1 MTLPPLSATVYRSS
15 GLISPSKSTITKIA
29 TKKDFVTGYIEV
41 LATADS
47 PALQS
52 VTFETRA
59 DSSSEWVA
67 MGTDFNYP
75 YRIYIDPSRYSL
87 GSTIEVRSRLSADK
101 GAVNAKSTTIKIS

>member
-1 MTLPPLSATVYRSS
+1 V
-15 GLISPSKSTITKIA
+15 

-47 PALQS
+47 SALQS

-59 DSSSEWVA
+59 NSSSEWVA

-87 GSTIEVRSRLSADK
+87 GSTIEVRSRLSADQ